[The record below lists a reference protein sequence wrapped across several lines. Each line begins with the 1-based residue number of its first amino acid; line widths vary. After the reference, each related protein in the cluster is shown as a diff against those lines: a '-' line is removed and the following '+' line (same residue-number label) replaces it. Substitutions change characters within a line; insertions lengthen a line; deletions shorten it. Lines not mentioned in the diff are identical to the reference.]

1 MYKYKVIK
9 NNEESLLEADLNCC
23 AEEGWRVIS
32 VAWDYDK
39 SMLVAVL
46 ENKE

>member
-1 MYKYKVIK
+1 MYKYKIIK
-9 NNEESLLEADLNCC
+9 NNEEDLLETDLNHY

-46 ENKE
+46 EK